1 MGKESSKLTGK
12 TNTLDKI
19 EPIAIVAQNIESTAN
34 VLTFTF
40 PDELGKLAI

>member
-19 EPIAIVAQNIESTAN
+19 EPIAIEPQNVESTTN
-34 VLTFTF
+34 VFTLTF
-40 PDELGKLAI
+40 PDELVKLAI